1 MKNDSRPTFRK
12 TPSEG
17 VTEVVG
23 SIGRGWSL
31 ASLRSGE
38 LMAAGGPN
46 CRISTDD
53 GLTWS
58 KAQRFPDGI
67 AGDGLIRLKS
77 GALALYNTKQIWLSH
92 DEGETW
98 NAGSSINMLG
108 SPYYATL
115 IQLSN
120 GRLLY
125 PSRVCYSNSHHTDL
139 PSENLQTYGLWRG
152 IRRQLA
158 GHYHHPEIDIASV
171 SYSDDEGKTW
181 QLCDGSLM
189 GWFDSH
195 GIPNGYGGITAC
207 DEPSVAET
215 KDGRQLF
222 FARSTVG
229 RIVQSYSRD
238 GGVTWSAIRPNELAC
253 SYSPPRLVSIPRTGD
268 LMCVWN
274 QVSREEIRRGYRR
287 GRLSVAISEDSGTS
301 WKNFKTIEVSAGL
314 EDVDRILPESPII
327 PVIGLPDVG
336 QIPDDFAVF
345 RYPNVCFAE
354 NKVYLMYAREW
365 FYTDAES
372 PNEVK
377 MNAELVLRI
386 HPLDD
391 FYC

>member
-12 TPSEG
+12 PPSEG

-23 SIGRGWSL
+23 IIGRGWSM
-31 ASLRSGE
+31 ASLKSGA
-38 LMAAGGPN
+38 LMATGGAN
-46 CRISTDD
+46 YRISTDD

-58 KAQRFPDGI
+58 KAQRFPHGIQGDGI
-67 AGDGLIRLKS
+67 MRLKS
-77 GALALYNTKQIWLSH
+77 GALALYNTKQMWLSH

-98 NAGSSINMLG
+98 DAGSPINMLG
-108 SPYYATL
+108 SPYYATM
-115 IQLSN
+115 IQLSS

-125 PSRVCYSNSHHTDL
+125 PSRACYSNSSHPDL
-139 PSENLQTYGLWRG
+139 PRENLDTYGLWKG
-152 IRRQLA
+152 LRRQLA

-181 QLCDGSLM
+181 HLCDGALM
-189 GWFDSH
+189 GWFDAH

-229 RIVQSYSRD
+229 RIVQSSSRD
-238 GGVTWSAIRPNELAC
+238 GGVTWGAIRPNELAC
-253 SYSPPRLVSIPRTGD
+253 SYSPPRLVSIPETGD

-287 GRLSVAISEDSGTS
+287 GRLSVAISEDSGAS
-301 WKNFKTIEVSAGL
+301 WKNFKTVEVSAGL
-314 EDVDRILPESPII
+314 EDIDRILPESPII

-345 RYPNVCFAE
+345 RYPNVGFAE
-354 NKVYLMYAREW
+354 DKVYLMYAREW

>member
-12 TPSEG
+12 PPPTG

-23 SIGRGWSL
+23 IIGRGWSMTPL
-31 ASLRSGE
+31 KSGA
-38 LMAAGGPN
+38 LMATGGAN
-46 CRISTDD
+46 YRISTDD

-58 KAQRFPDGI
+58 EAQHFPDGI
-67 AGDGLIRLKS
+67 QGDGIMRLKS
-77 GALALYNTKQIWLSH
+77 GVLVLYNPKQMWLSH

-98 NAGSSINMLG
+98 DAGSPINMLG
-108 SPYYATL
+108 SPYYATMM
-115 IQLSN
+115 QLSS

-125 PSRVCYSNSHHTDL
+125 PSRVCYSNSSHTDL
-139 PSENLQTYGLWRG
+139 PRENLDTYGLWKG
-152 IRRQLA
+152 FRRQLA
-158 GHYHHPEIDIASV
+158 GHYHHPEIDIAAV

-181 QLCDGSLM
+181 HLCDGVLM
-189 GWFDSH
+189 GWFDAQ

-229 RIVQSYSRD
+229 RIVQSYSHD

-253 SYSPPRLVSIPRTGD
+253 SYSPPRLVSIPQTGD

-287 GRLSVAISEDSGTS
+287 GRLSVAISEDSGAS

-314 EDVDRILPESPII
+314 EDINCIRPESPII

-345 RYPNVCFAE
+345 RYPNVGFARD
-354 NKVYLMYAREW
+354 KVYLMYAREW
-365 FYTDAES
+365 FYADAES

-386 HPLDD
+386 HSLDD